1 MQLPDKII
9 GDTIIQRGQ
18 ILLSDIFESID
29 HEKIFLVIGVSED
42 EVTGFFYINSNI
54 NPLVNRKPEQVAMQ
68 YKILAKEYSFLSH
81 DSYICATNVSRISK
95 AELVES
101 IQCGRTRIID
111 TLKQAHL
118 DELLQRVRQS
128 RLFSAFIKRT
138 FFY

>member
-18 ILLSDIFESID
+18 ILLSNIFESID
-29 HEKIFLVIGVSED
+29 HEKFFLVIGVSED

-81 DSYICATNVSRISK
+81 DSYICATNVSRIPK

-118 DELLQRVRQS
+118 DELLQRVRRS